1 MPELL
6 PLCLRV
12 FAVLD
17 VGLLLAV
24 SDEPRVTVVVNFD
37 DRGIEV
43 RIGSG
48 VVLRSGSEQGTNN
61 STLKFVKEFQ
71 IYELH
76 KDKIVTGS
84 YQASLELK
92 LKFNYASLQRLR

>member
-6 PLCLRV
+6 SLGLRV
-12 FAVLD
+12 LAVLD
-17 VGLLLAV
+17 MGLLLAV

-71 IYELH
+71 IYMSCTKIKLSLGPIEL
-76 KDKIVTGS
+76 
-84 YQASLELK
+84 L
-92 LKFNYASLQRLR
+92 